1 MSGQWSEGTYG
12 ELVET
17 QHVHDA
23 YLGNDCPKEVRPL
36 ITAGS
41 YQQAAIGASLHDT
54 RMVLSYKA
62 VTKNEKNQRPNTVTH
77 QQQKR
82 SASITVTAA
91 VTLTI

>member
-1 MSGQWSEGTYG
+1 MSGQRSEGTYG

-54 RMVLSYKA
+54 HMVLSYMA
-62 VTKNEKNQRPNTVTH
+62 ETNNENNQRPNIVSN
-77 QQQKR
+77 QKQER
-82 SASITVTAA
+82 SASITMTAA
-91 VTLTI
+91 VTLTV